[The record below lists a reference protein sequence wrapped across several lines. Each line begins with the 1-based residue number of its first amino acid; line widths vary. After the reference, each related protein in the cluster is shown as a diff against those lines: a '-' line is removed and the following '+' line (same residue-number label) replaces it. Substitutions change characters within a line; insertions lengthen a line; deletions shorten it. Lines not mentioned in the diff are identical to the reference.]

1 MTPVSPEHFEL
12 LTPDRVQIRL
22 TRLRGGPKG
31 PVLVAHGVGVWS
43 GMFTLETVRENFAQ
57 FLVNHGYDVWL
68 LDWRGSIQLPL
79 TQFTLDEVAE
89 HDFPTAVDFIL
100 ATTKAA
106 SIQAVVHCA
115 GSAAFFMSLA
125 AGRLANKIRCV
136 SSSQVALHFVVP
148 VATELK
154 SLMRL
159 ATVLDACG
167 VRYMTPTD
175 DTEYRTF
182 QHALGALVDLVH
194 HECTSTV
201 CHRITFLYGHLYE
214 HAMTNPETHARLDEQ
229 YGKCNITAF
238 RHLAQLAR
246 DGVATRYDYGAAE
259 NLQRY
264 KARKPP
270 TYLDPSHL
278 KIPITLSSGENNRTF
293 VPKSTQLTYDWLVK
307 HNGPALYK
315 RHVVP
320 GYGHI
325 DSFMGAE
332 ASRDFYPVFLEQLEA
347 CPA

>member
-1 MTPVSPEHFEL
+1 MNSVSPEPFEL
-12 LTPDRVQIRL
+12 TTPDQAVIRL

-43 GMFTLETVRENFAQ
+43 GMFTLDSVRVNFSQ
-57 FLVNHGYDVWL
+57 FLVSHGYDVWL

-79 TQFTLDEVAE
+79 TQFTFDEVAE
-89 HDFPTAVDFIL
+89 YDFPTAVDFIL
-100 ATTKAA
+100 AQTKAD
-106 SIQAVVHCA
+106 SVQAVVHCA

-125 AGRLANKIRCV
+125 SGRLANKIRCV
-136 SSSQVALHFVVP
+136 SCSQVALHFVVP
-148 VATELK
+148 AATELK

-159 ATVLDACG
+159 PSLLDTCG

-175 DTEYRTF
+175 DTEYRVF
-182 QHALGALVDLVH
+182 QEALGTVVDLVH

-214 HAMTNPETHARLDEQ
+214 HAQTNPETHDRLDEQ

-246 DGVATRYDYGAAE
+246 GVESTRYDYGWMG
-259 NLQRY
+259 NLKRY
-264 KARKPP
+264 KSRKPP
-270 TYLDPSHL
+270 SYLDPTHL
-278 KIPITLSSGENNRTF
+278 RIPITFASGAKNRTF
-293 VPKSTQLTYDWLVK
+293 VPRSTELTYKWLVD

-315 RHVVP
+315 RHVIAD
-320 GYGHI
+320 YGHI

-332 ASRDFYPVFLEQLEA
+332 ASQDFYPVFLEQLEA
-347 CPA
+347 SPA